1 MRIQDSIV
9 LNVSHVLEINVHFAV
24 VNAVIHSICESRR
37 AQPAPWVMVQ
47 FSMLLVFCLWWNS
60 YMHSSGRTQEFLQH
74 AGIPCSYLLFS
85 TLCPH
90 SLATRKLSF
99 WSSHSE
105 WWVFSFLTLSCTSL
119 EWIHLD
125 HQAVRSYENSTTVT
139 SHKIFSLQREKTP
152 SLKILCVYHAVSES
166 STTGLQI

>member
-1 MRIQDSIV
+1 
-9 LNVSHVLEINVHFAV
+9 
-24 VNAVIHSICESRR
+24 
-37 AQPAPWVMVQ
+37 
-47 FSMLLVFCLWWNS
+47 
-60 YMHSSGRTQEFLQH
+60 MHSSGRTQEFLQH

-166 STTGLQI
+166 STTGLQIQAWSCCFYPCYKSLSMFMIFCFTPGISKRSW